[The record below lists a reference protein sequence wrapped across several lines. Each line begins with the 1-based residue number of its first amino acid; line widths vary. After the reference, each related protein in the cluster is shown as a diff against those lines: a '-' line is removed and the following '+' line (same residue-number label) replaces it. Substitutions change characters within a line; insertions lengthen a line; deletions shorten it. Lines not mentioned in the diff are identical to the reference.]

1 MNLFAEIRAL
11 VIARLD
17 DMVAAGQL
25 PAGLDMGAV
34 AVEPPRDALHGDM
47 ATNAAMVLAR
57 PAGLQ
62 PRAIAEALAA
72 RLAADPHSAA
82 EIRAMDGP
90 IIRFSKP
97 LYQNLKAIKSFL
109 FTRMYRAP
117 SVVAERQRVT
127 AMVNDLFPLFL
138 NDPALLPPEWRED
151 VARVRDRTG
160 LARVVLDYV
169 AGMTDRFAIQ
179 ECERLCGG

>member
-1 MNLFAEIRAL
+1 MVED
-11 VIARLD
+11 VIAVARTRLQTSRPQSAQ
-17 DMVAAGQL
+17 VI
-25 PAGLDMGAV
+25 
-34 AVEPPRDALHGDM
+34 RD
-47 ATNAAMVLAR
+47 
-57 PAGLQ
+57 
-62 PRAIAEALAA
+62 
-72 RLAADPHSAA
+72 
-82 EIRAMDGP
+82 MDGP

-127 AMVNDLFPLFL
+127 RIVNELFPLYL
-138 NDPALLPPEWRED
+138 DDPALLPSEWRTG
-151 VARVRDRTG
+151 VARAKNRTD

-179 ECERLCGG
+179 EHARLVGGQAPLAP

>member
-1 MNLFAEIRAL
+1 
-11 VIARLD
+11 
-17 DMVAAGQL
+17 
-25 PAGLDMGAV
+25 
-34 AVEPPRDALHGDM
+34 
-47 ATNAAMVLAR
+47 
-57 PAGLQ
+57 
-62 PRAIAEALAA
+62 
-72 RLAADPHSAA
+72 
-82 EIRAMDGP
+82 MDGP

-109 FTRMYRAP
+109 FARMYRAP

-127 AMVNDLFPLFL
+127 AMIDALFPLFL
-138 NDPALLPPEWRED
+138 NDPALLPAEWQED

-179 ECERLCGG
+179 EYERLCRG